1 MKKNQ
6 VDAIFNI
13 QAERRRRIFTFLC
26 LIVALFIITL
36 TLFIGYI
43 KNNKGY
49 FVHYKENSNV
59 DYKVYLKENTFFEN
73 DYLDSDNRYIASL
86 IDYIKANFQY
96 EMNMEEQ
103 DVNFDYSYRI
113 EAEVS
118 VTEPTSSKPLFTRKY
133 EIVKPVT
140 KIASGQSKV
149 VIDEDVNI
157 NYNDYNDLVQKF
169 VTVYGLN
176 DADSTLTLNMY
187 IDVKGSCEK
196 FTEDSNDTT
205 VISLVIPLTTK
216 TVGIDI
222 KNNLVE
228 SNNNVMLCK
237 DKSSFIQFNLI
248 LAILTF
254 AIMIYL
260 IYLLIKYIN
269 DTRTAQTV
277 YSDELKKILNNY
289 HSYIQKV
296 KNNISLTEN
305 KILVDGISLYKDC
318 QVFKLNTFTD
328 MLEIRDSLNTPI
340 IMSSNESNATYFIII
355 DAHNKAIYVYE
366 LKVIK
371 NKKKKK

>member
-6 VDAIFNI
+6 VNAIFNI
-13 QAERRRRIFTFLC
+13 QADRRRRIFIFLC
-26 LIVALFIITL
+26 FIIALFIITL

-49 FVHYKENSNV
+49 LVHYKENSNV

-73 DYLDSDNRYIASL
+73 DYLDSENRYIASL
-86 IDYIKANFQY
+86 IDYINATFKY
-96 EMNMEEQ
+96 EMSMDEQ
-103 DVNFDYSYRI
+103 DANFDYTYRI
-113 EAEVS
+113 DAEVN
-118 VTEPTSSKPLFTRKY
+118 VAEPTSSKPLFNKKY
-133 EIVKPVT
+133 EIVKPIT
-140 KIASGQSKV
+140 KVASGESNV
-149 VIDEDVNI
+149 VISENVKID
-157 NYNDYNDLVQKF
+157 YNDYNDLVQRF
-169 VTVYGLN
+169 VTVYGL
-176 DADSTLTLNMY
+176 DDTDSTLTLNMY

-237 DKSSFIQFNLI
+237 DKTSFIQFNLV
-248 LAILTF
+248 LALITF
-254 AIMIYL
+254 ATMIYL
-260 IYLLIKYIN
+260 IYLLIKYIS

-289 HSYIQKV
+289 HSYIQRV

-305 KILVDGISLYKDC
+305 KILVDGVSLYKDC
-318 QVFKLNTFTD
+318 QVFRLNTFTD

-340 IMSSNESNATYFIII
+340 IMSSNDSNATYFIII

-371 NKKKKK
+371 AKKKKK